1 MRQTGYEAT
10 PGTPWLGPSK
20 DTDGDAGLQG
30 LNGSSRTFE
39 SDERVAV
46 ALMTLS
52 ADLLRRRHPAV
63 AAMLQYAIVDI
74 IESEQG

>member
-1 MRQTGYEAT
+1 M
-10 PGTPWLGPSK
+10 
-20 DTDGDAGLQG
+20 
-30 LNGSSRTFE
+30 FE

-74 IESEQG
+74 IEGEQD